1 MISKNKNLFL
11 KIYILFLIITIITLI
26 VLQILGSKK
35 RVGYLTDFNLNI
47 ERMLNLYDLEN
58 INNELDEEGIKNYLF
73 TNENITNY
81 IYHFRIRYYDKTFR
95 NNDIYGVYPDLSNLP
110 DYMEN
115 AEMEEGGSPYGN
127 FITDK
132 LINEEKIDNIN
143 YSLGIKKSTIISLIS
158 LLFII
163 IFIYLLMKYINKYYY
178 NDRNQLIA
186 LPIFLVLLMLI
197 NRYYMFNSS
206 YVRFNSYIIIFI
218 FFIITLYLIYI
229 VQYNS
234 NFFSNVFTDV
244 YNIFIKDRVYMICLF
259 VSFLIVYGFELSHFT
274 FDVDDWISLYGFTDY
289 YLLVQERVVFYILKT
304 IFDIDIFVAFYKDI
318 LGVIMMSLGSI
329 FWTLYFYRM
338 YNKNNL
344 GLSKIVFLILFISH
358 PILTYFAIFSIH
370 TIGIIY
376 MLSGLALLLYKN
388 FITNKNIY
396 SFLLI
401 VILVYIGGF
410 IYEIGFLF
418 FVSGVVYGL
427 LLYSMND
434 DNIQSFKIY
443 RFYILSF
450 IAICFLSIILKTI
463 FANALILLNEAFKSH
478 YIQKTGMVQWNF
490 KDIKSNFEIIKNLII
505 PFNILYKYKLLP
517 YSIVILILTI
527 CLSII
532 KKNYYILILGI
543 ISIYT
548 SISMVLITGNVNLHL
563 RPMIPSMI
571 FIAFSVFLINLLCKD
586 KSILKVLVF
595 ILSIYIFLIQARDTN
610 YNYQNHYTRYELDK
624 FITLNIIKE
633 IQKVAESYDKPIYFS
648 ARLNGYEHLKTD
660 KKDYEDINFS
670 NGYELIGSSIYIDV
684 PAFYSDV
691 PGFFKF
697 LGFQIN
703 LLEFSNNKIL
713 LKQAEYNALSMP
725 SYPKDGFVRDFD
737 DYIIVKL
744 FEKRYNMTS
753 QGVVSD

>member
-1 MISKNKNLFL
+1 M
-11 KIYILFLIITIITLI
+11 
-26 VLQILGSKK
+26 
-35 RVGYLTDFNLNI
+35 NI
-47 ERMLNLYDLEN
+47 ERTLELNNLEDIKKDFS
-58 INNELDEEGIKNYLF
+58 INGELDEEGIKNYLL

-81 IYHFRIRYYDKTFR
+81 VHHFRIRYYDKTFR

-110 DYMEN
+110 DYMKN
-115 AEMEEGGSPYGN
+115 AEMEENGSPYGN
-127 FITDK
+127 FISDK
-132 LINEEKIDNIN
+132 KTIEEDRIDNIN
-143 YSLGIKKSTIISLIS
+143 YVLKIKKSTIITLVM
-158 LLFII
+158 LLSTI
-163 IFIYLLMKYINKYYY
+163 IFIYLILLLFINYFI
-178 NDRNQLIA
+178 NINQAIM
-186 LPIFLVLLMLI
+186 LPIFLILLMLI

-206 YVRFNSYIIIFI
+206 YVRFNSYIIIFM

-229 VQYNS
+229 VQYKS
-234 NFFSNVFTDV
+234 KFFSNVFTDV

-274 FDVDDWISLYGFTDY
+274 YDCDDHVYLLGINSEA
-289 YLLVQERVVFYILKT
+289 LLVQERVVSFILKT
-304 IFDIDIFVAFYKDI
+304 IFDTDIFVAFYRDI
-318 LGVIMMSLGSI
+318 LGVIMISLGSI

-358 PILTYFAIFSIH
+358 PILTYYTIFSIY
-370 TIGIIY
+370 TTGIIY

-388 FITNKNIY
+388 FIANKNIY

-401 VILVYIGGF
+401 VILVFLFGF

-450 IAICFLSIILKTI
+450 IAICFLAIILKTI
-463 FANALILLNEAFKSH
+463 FANALILLNEATKS
-478 YIQKTGMVQWNF
+478 YYTERLVKWNL

-548 SISMVLITGNVNLHL
+548 SILMVLITGDINLYL

-571 FIAFSVFLINLLCKD
+571 FIAFSLFLINLLCKD
-586 KSILKVLVF
+586 KSILKVFVF

-610 YNYQNHYTRYELDK
+610 YNYQNNYTRYELDK
-624 FITLNIIKE
+624 FIALNIIKE
-633 IQKVAESYDKPIYFS
+633 IQKVTEQYNKPIYF
-648 ARLNGYEHLKTD
+648 AGELNGYEHLKTY
-660 KKDYEDINFS
+660 KKDYKNINFS
-670 NGYELIGSSIYIDV
+670 NEIEVIGSTLNNIYSI
-684 PAFYSDV
+684 
-691 PGFFKF
+691 PGFFEF
-697 LGFQIN
+697 LGFQIDM
-703 LLEFSNNKIL
+703 LESINNKIL
-713 LKQAEYNALSMP
+713 LKQAEYNAQSMP
-725 SYPKDGFVRDFD
+725 AYPKEGFVRDFD

-744 FEKRYNMTS
+744 SE
-753 QGVVSD
+753 

>member
-1 MISKNKNLFL
+1 
-11 KIYILFLIITIITLI
+11 
-26 VLQILGSKK
+26 
-35 RVGYLTDFNLNI
+35 
-47 ERMLNLYDLEN
+47 
-58 INNELDEEGIKNYLF
+58 
-73 TNENITNY
+73 
-81 IYHFRIRYYDKTFR
+81 
-95 NNDIYGVYPDLSNLP
+95 
-110 DYMEN
+110 
-115 AEMEEGGSPYGN
+115 
-127 FITDK
+127 
-132 LINEEKIDNIN
+132 
-143 YSLGIKKSTIISLIS
+143 
-158 LLFII
+158 
-163 IFIYLLMKYINKYYY
+163 
-178 NDRNQLIA
+178 
-186 LPIFLVLLMLI
+186 
-197 NRYYMFNSS
+197 
-206 YVRFNSYIIIFI
+206 
-218 FFIITLYLIYI
+218 
-229 VQYNS
+229 
-234 NFFSNVFTDV
+234 
-244 YNIFIKDRVYMICLF
+244 
-259 VSFLIVYGFELSHFT
+259 
-274 FDVDDWISLYGFTDY
+274 
-289 YLLVQERVVFYILKT
+289 
-304 IFDIDIFVAFYKDI
+304 
-318 LGVIMMSLGSI
+318 
-329 FWTLYFYRM
+329 M

-358 PILTYFAIFSIH
+358 PILTYYTIFSLY
-370 TIGIIY
+370 TVGIIY

-388 FITNKNIY
+388 FIANKNIY

-401 VILVYIGGF
+401 VILVFLFGF

-478 YIQKTGMVQWNF
+478 YIQETGMVQWNF

-586 KSILKVLVF
+586 KSILKVLIF

-610 YNYQNHYTRYELDK
+610 YNYQNHYIRYELDK

-648 ARLNGYEHLKTD
+648 GRLNGYEHLKTD
-660 KKDYEDINFS
+660 KKDYEDINFT
-670 NGYELIGSSIYIDV
+670 NGHEIIGWSIYIAD
-684 PAFYSDV
+684 FYGDV
-691 PGFFKF
+691 PGFYKF
-697 LGFQIN
+697 LGFPIN
-703 LLEFSNNKIL
+703 LLEYSNKIFL
-713 LKQAEYNALSMP
+713 TNQAKYNALSMP
-725 SYPKDGFVRDFD
+725 SYPKDGFVREFD

-744 FEKRYNMTS
+744 SE
-753 QGVVSD
+753 

>member
-1 MISKNKNLFL
+1 MKIKNLFL
-11 KIYILFLIITIITLI
+11 KIYIPFVILTIIALI
-26 VLQILGSKK
+26 VLQIFGSKK

-58 INNELDEEGIKNYLF
+58 IIEDFTVDGKLDEENIKNYLL

-127 FITDK
+127 FISDK
-132 LINEEKIDNIN
+132 KEIEEKIDNIN
-143 YSLGIKKSTIISLIS
+143 YTLRIKKSTIISLIS

-186 LPIFLVLLMLI
+186 LPIFLILLMLI

-206 YVRFNSYIIIFI
+206 YVRFNSYIIIFM

-229 VQYNS
+229 VQYKS
-234 NFFSNVFTDV
+234 KFFSNVFTDV

-274 FDVDDWISLYGFTDY
+274 YDYDDWVYLYGTNSHA
-289 YLLVQERVVFYILKT
+289 LLVQERVVSFILKT
-304 IFDIDIFVAFYKDI
+304 IFDTDIFVTFYRDI
-318 LGVIMMSLGSI
+318 LGVIMISLGSI

-358 PILTYFAIFSIH
+358 PILTYYTIFSLY
-370 TIGIIY
+370 TLGIIY
-376 MLSGLALLLYKN
+376 MLSGLALLLYIN
-388 FITNKNIY
+388 FISNKNIY

-401 VILVYIGGF
+401 VILVFLFGF

-427 LLYSMND
+427 LLYSIND
-434 DNIQSFKIY
+434 NNIQSFKIY

-450 IAICFLSIILKTI
+450 IAICFLAIILKTI
-463 FANALILLNEAFKSH
+463 FANALILLNEATKSH
-478 YIQKTGMVQWNF
+478 YTERLVKWNL

-548 SISMVLITGNVNLHL
+548 SILMVLITGDINLYL

-571 FIAFSVFLINLLCKD
+571 FIAFSLFLINLLCKD

-610 YNYQNHYTRYELDK
+610 YNYQNHYIRYELDK

-648 ARLNGYEHLKTD
+648 GRLNGYEHLKTD
-660 KKDYEDINFS
+660 KKDYKDINFA
-670 NGYELIGSSIYIDV
+670 NGYEIIGWSIYIVGLYSAV
-684 PAFYSDV
+684 PT
-691 PGFFKF
+691 FFKF
-697 LGFQIN
+697 LGFPIN
-703 LLEFSNNKIL
+703 LLEFNNKTFLIN
-713 LKQAEYNALSMP
+713 QAKYNAQSMP
-725 SYPKDGFVRDFD
+725 AYPKEGFVRDFD

-744 FEKRYNMTS
+744 SE
-753 QGVVSD
+753 

>member
-1 MISKNKNLFL
+1 MKHKNLFL
-11 KIYILFLIITIITLI
+11 KIYISFVIITIIALI

-35 RVGYLTDFNLNI
+35 RIGYLTDFNLEI
-47 ERMLNLYDLEN
+47 DRTLELNNLND
-58 INNELDEEGIKNYLF
+58 IRKDFTVDGKLDEESIKNYLL

-81 IYHFRIRYYDKTFR
+81 VHHFRIRYYDKVFR

-186 LPIFLVLLMLI
+186 LPIFLILLMLI

-206 YVRFNSYIIIFI
+206 YVKFNSYIIIFM

-229 VQYNS
+229 VQYKS
-234 NFFSNVFTDV
+234 KFFSNVFTDV

-274 FDVDDWISLYGFTDY
+274 YDGDDWVYLYGANSHS
-289 YLLVQERVVFYILKT
+289 LLVQERVVSFILKT
-304 IFDIDIFVAFYKDI
+304 IFDTDIFVAFYRDI
-318 LGVIMMSLGSI
+318 LGVIMISLGSI

-358 PILTYFAIFSIH
+358 PILTYYTIFSLY
-370 TIGIIY
+370 TVGIIY

-388 FITNKNIY
+388 FIANKNIY

-401 VILVYIGGF
+401 VVLVFLFGF

-571 FIAFSVFLINLLCKD
+571 FIAFSLFLINLLFKD
-586 KSILKVLVF
+586 KSILKVFVF

-610 YNYQNHYTRYELDK
+610 YNYQNNYTRYELDK
-624 FITLNIIKE
+624 FIALNIIKE
-633 IQKVAESYDKPIYFS
+633 IQKVTEQYNKPIYF
-648 ARLNGYEHLKTD
+648 AGELNGYEHLKTY
-660 KKDYEDINFS
+660 KKDYKNINFS
-670 NGYELIGSSIYIDV
+670 NEIEVIGSTLNNIYSI
-684 PAFYSDV
+684 
-691 PGFFKF
+691 PGFFEF
-697 LGFQIN
+697 LGFQIDM
-703 LLEFSNNKIL
+703 LESINNKIL
-713 LKQAEYNALSMP
+713 LKQAEYNAQSMP
-725 SYPKDGFVRDFD
+725 AYPKEGFVRDFD

-744 FEKRYNMTS
+744 SE
-753 QGVVSD
+753 

>member
-11 KIYILFLIITIITLI
+11 KIYILFVIIISIALII
-26 VLQILGSKK
+26 LQILGSKK
-35 RVGYLTDFNLNI
+35 RVGYLTDFNLEI
-47 ERMLNLYDLEN
+47 DRTLELNNLND
-58 INNELDEEGIKNYLF
+58 IRKDFTVDGKLDEENIKNYLL

-110 DYMEN
+110 DYMQN
-115 AEMEEGGSPYGN
+115 VEMDGDGSPYGN

-178 NDRNQLIA
+178 NDRNQLNNI
-186 LPIFLVLLMLI
+186 PIFLILLMLI

-206 YVRFNSYIIIFI
+206 YVKFNSYIIIFM

-229 VQYNS
+229 VQYKS
-234 NFFSNVFTDV
+234 KFFSNVFTDI

-274 FDVDDWISLYGFTDY
+274 YDGDDWVYLYGANSHS
-289 YLLVQERVVFYILKT
+289 LLVQERVVSFILKT
-304 IFDIDIFVAFYKDI
+304 IFDTDIFVAFYRDI
-318 LGVIMMSLGSI
+318 LGVIMISLGSI

-344 GLSKIVFLILFISH
+344 ELSKIVFLILFISH
-358 PILTYFAIFSIH
+358 PILTYYTIFSLY
-370 TIGIIY
+370 TVGIIY

-388 FITNKNIY
+388 FIINKNIY

-401 VILVYIGGF
+401 VILVFLFGF

-527 CLSII
+527 YLSII

-571 FIAFSVFLINLLCKD
+571 FIAFSLFLINLLCKD

-633 IQKVAESYDKPIYFS
+633 IQKVAGSYDKPIYFS
-648 ARLNGYEHLKTD
+648 GRLNGYEHLKTD
-660 KKDYEDINFS
+660 KKDYEDINFT
-670 NGYELIGSSIYIDV
+670 NGHEIIGWSIYIAD
-684 PAFYSDV
+684 FYGDV
-691 PGFFKF
+691 PGFYKF
-697 LGFQIN
+697 LGFPIN
-703 LLEFSNNKIL
+703 LLEYSNKIFL
-713 LKQAEYNALSMP
+713 TNQAKYNAQSMP
-725 SYPKDGFVRDFD
+725 AYPKEGFVRDFD

-744 FEKRYNMTS
+744 SE
-753 QGVVSD
+753 

>member
-1 MISKNKNLFL
+1 MISKNKKLFL
-11 KIYILFLIITIITLI
+11 KIYIPFVILTIIALI
-26 VLQILGSKK
+26 VLQNLGSKK
-35 RVGYLTDFNLNI
+35 RIGYLADFHLNI
-47 ERMLNLYDLEN
+47 ERTLELNNLEDIKKDFS
-58 INNELDEEGIKNYLF
+58 INGELDEEGIKNYLL

-81 IYHFRIRYYDKTFR
+81 VHHFRIRYYDKTFR

-110 DYMEN
+110 DYMKN
-115 AEMEEGGSPYGN
+115 AEMEENGSPYGN
-127 FITDK
+127 FISDK
-132 LINEEKIDNIN
+132 KTIEEDRIDNIN
-143 YSLGIKKSTIISLIS
+143 YVLKIKKSTIITLVM
-158 LLFII
+158 LLSTI
-163 IFIYLLMKYINKYYY
+163 IFIYLILLLFINYFI
-178 NDRNQLIA
+178 NINQAIM
-186 LPIFLVLLMLI
+186 LPIFLILLMLI

-206 YVRFNSYIIIFI
+206 YVRFNSYIIIFM

-229 VQYNS
+229 VQYKS
-234 NFFSNVFTDV
+234 KFFSNVFTDV

-274 FDVDDWISLYGFTDY
+274 YDCDDHVYLLGINSEA
-289 YLLVQERVVFYILKT
+289 LLVQERVVSFILKT
-304 IFDIDIFVAFYKDI
+304 IFDTDIFVAFYRDI
-318 LGVIMMSLGSI
+318 LGVIMISLGSI

-358 PILTYFAIFSIH
+358 PILTYYTIFSIY
-370 TIGIIY
+370 TTGIIY

-388 FITNKNIY
+388 FIANKNIY

-401 VILVYIGGF
+401 VILVFLFGF

-450 IAICFLSIILKTI
+450 IAICFLAIILKTI
-463 FANALILLNEAFKSH
+463 FANALILLNEATKS
-478 YIQKTGMVQWNF
+478 YYTERLVKWNL

-548 SISMVLITGNVNLHL
+548 SILMVLITGDINLYL

-571 FIAFSVFLINLLCKD
+571 FIAFSLFLINLLCKD
-586 KSILKVLVF
+586 KSILKVFVF

-610 YNYQNHYTRYELDK
+610 YNYQNNYTRYELDK
-624 FITLNIIKE
+624 FIALNIIKE
-633 IQKVAESYDKPIYFS
+633 IQKVTEQYNKPIYF
-648 ARLNGYEHLKTD
+648 AGELNGYEHLKTY
-660 KKDYEDINFS
+660 KKDYKNINFS
-670 NGYELIGSSIYIDV
+670 NEIEVIGSTLNNIYSI
-684 PAFYSDV
+684 
-691 PGFFKF
+691 PGFFEF
-697 LGFQIN
+697 LGFQIDM
-703 LLEFSNNKIL
+703 LESINNKIL
-713 LKQAEYNALSMP
+713 LKQAEYNAQSMP
-725 SYPKDGFVRDFD
+725 AYPKEGFVRDFD

-744 FEKRYNMTS
+744 SE
-753 QGVVSD
+753 

>member
-1 MISKNKNLFL
+1 MKHKNLFL
-11 KIYILFLIITIITLI
+11 KIYISFVIITIIALI

-35 RVGYLTDFNLNI
+35 RIGYLTDFNLEI
-47 ERMLNLYDLEN
+47 DRTLELNNLND
-58 INNELDEEGIKNYLF
+58 IRKDFTVDGKLDEESIKNYLL

-81 IYHFRIRYYDKTFR
+81 VHHFRIRYYDKVFR

-186 LPIFLVLLMLI
+186 LPIFLILLMLI

-206 YVRFNSYIIIFI
+206 YVKFNSYIIIFM

-229 VQYNS
+229 VQYKS
-234 NFFSNVFTDV
+234 KFFSNVFTDV

-274 FDVDDWISLYGFTDY
+274 YDGDDWVYLYGANSHS
-289 YLLVQERVVFYILKT
+289 LLVQERVVSFILKT
-304 IFDIDIFVAFYKDI
+304 IFDTDIFVAFYRDI
-318 LGVIMMSLGSI
+318 LGVIMISLGSI

-358 PILTYFAIFSIH
+358 PILTYYTIFSLY
-370 TIGIIY
+370 TVGIIY

-388 FITNKNIY
+388 FIANKNIY

-401 VILVYIGGF
+401 VILVFLFGF

-478 YIQKTGMVQWNF
+478 YIQETGMVQWNF

-586 KSILKVLVF
+586 KSILKVLIF

-610 YNYQNHYTRYELDK
+610 YNYQNHYIRYELDK

-648 ARLNGYEHLKTD
+648 GRLNGYEHLKTD
-660 KKDYEDINFS
+660 KKDYEDINFT
-670 NGYELIGSSIYIDV
+670 NGHEIIGWSIYIAD
-684 PAFYSDV
+684 FYGDV
-691 PGFFKF
+691 PGFYKF
-697 LGFQIN
+697 LGFPIN
-703 LLEFSNNKIL
+703 LLEYSNKIFL
-713 LKQAEYNALSMP
+713 TNQAKYNAQSMP
-725 SYPKDGFVRDFD
+725 AYPKEGFVRDFD

-744 FEKRYNMTS
+744 SE
-753 QGVVSD
+753 